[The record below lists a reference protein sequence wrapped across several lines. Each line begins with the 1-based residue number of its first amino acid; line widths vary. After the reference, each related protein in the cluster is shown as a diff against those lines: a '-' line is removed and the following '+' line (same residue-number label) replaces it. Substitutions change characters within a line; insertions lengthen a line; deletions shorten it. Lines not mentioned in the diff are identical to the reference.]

1 MSIQTIHCSTGF
13 DALQALTVHPQ
24 AHVFGGGTLI
34 MRAVN
39 EADPAYSTL
48 LRVTDPQLKQISMD
62 GDQLVIGAAVTM
74 NQLIAH
80 RDAAFLHYV
89 ARRVGGPAVRNM
101 ATVGGNLFAASPYG
115 DITTALLAMQ
125 AELTLEGQTQRLSIE
140 QFLAQ
145 RAAGTHIPML
155 VRDIRCRR
163 PASAADFRFHK
174 VCRVKPKGISVMA
187 MAAHLPGSGGTLQG
201 VSVAYGAMAA
211 VPLRMT
217 GVEQALEGRRLDA
230 ASIEAA
236 VQHAVDGLTPPTDA
250 LATSWYRT
258 QVAPVHLRRLLETGG
273 H

>member
-1 MSIQTIHCSTGF
+1 MSIQTIHCSTG
-13 DALQALTVHPQ
+13 AEVLQALSAHPQ

-39 EADPAYSTL
+39 EAHPAYSTL
-48 LRVTDPQLKQISMD
+48 LRVTDPRLKRISMD

-74 NQLIAH
+74 SQLIGH
-80 RDAAFLHYV
+80 RDAAFLHEV
-89 ARRVGGPAVRNM
+89 AKRVGGPAVRNM

-115 DITTALLAMQ
+115 DMTTALLAMQ
-125 AELTLEGQTQRLSIE
+125 AELTIEGQASRVSIE

-145 RAAGTHIPML
+145 RSAGHVPML
-155 VRDIRCRR
+155 VCDIRCRR

-187 MAAHLPGSGGTLQG
+187 MAAHLPGSSGTLQG
-201 VSVAYGAMAA
+201 VRVAYGAMGD
-211 VPLRMT
+211 VPLRMV
-217 GVEQALEGRRLDA
+217 GVEQALEGRLLDA

-236 VQHAVDGLTPPTDA
+236 VQHAVDGLNPPTDA
-250 LATSWYRT
+250 IASSWYRT